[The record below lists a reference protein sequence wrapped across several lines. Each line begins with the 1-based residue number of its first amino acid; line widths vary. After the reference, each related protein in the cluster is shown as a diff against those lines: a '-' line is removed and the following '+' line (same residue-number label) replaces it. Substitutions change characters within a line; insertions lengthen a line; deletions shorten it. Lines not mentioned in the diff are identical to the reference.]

1 MKFLNFFLILWAIF
15 VLLDPDSEYGSGSAT
30 LVACPSERTF
40 SFDNYFPS
48 LCVTADLM
56 EANILLKSYL
66 DSLRNAHLSTLIR
79 YSRVPIKSFV
89 YLATIPMFQI
99 PIKRT
104 KHFELGGEKKRK
116 GQMIQF

>member
-1 MKFLNFFLILWAIF
+1 
-15 VLLDPDSEYGSGSAT
+15 VDPVDPDSDPDPQYWLKA
-30 LVACPSERTF
+30 VFRIRTQ
-40 SFDNYFPS
+40 Y
-48 LCVTADLM
+48 
-56 EANILLKSYL
+56 
-66 DSLRNAHLSTLIR
+66 LRNEHLSTLIR
-79 YSRVPIKSFV
+79 YSRVPIKGFV